1 MAKMNTKHA
10 PVFILLTRITLAW
23 REITRKNVVE
33 RVELK
38 TLHPAGLLAVVFCF
52 FIVFVFVFLLFF
64 VACVH
69 PINLS
74 VSLSMLAS
82 LRACF

>member
-1 MAKMNTKHA
+1 MNTKHA

-38 TLHPAGLLAVVFCF
+38 TLHPAETKPAVNIILDHVD
-52 FIVFVFVFLLFF
+52 
-64 VACVH
+64 
-69 PINLS
+69 LS
-74 VSLSMLAS
+74 T
-82 LRACF
+82 